1 MTSRPERVC
10 AAGLMLADGWAW
22 AEACGAARLGLGV
35 PAEVLAPRGV
45 VLAPADIMGSLPSG
59 ASRYALACGEQA
71 AAPDMA
77 ALADALGAVMRVAG
91 VEFAALCLA
100 APAWGRTVYQGHLF
114 AGGRHMGGLAAA
126 MRGQLPGRAAVVGQE
141 IVAQGVGAITQR
153 LHALKAADVSVAVID
168 SIDEAGCLSVAAAC
182 AGQIVVVGPAW
193 LAPAGTAEVVPGAAG
208 PVAVL
213 AGACDRQTLYQLGAA
228 RGAARFLQLNFTEG
242 GVAEAVAWAG
252 APTAPCVIATS
263 APPDRLTAGAD
274 AAAALG
280 AVARG
285 LAAAGWRRFVL
296 AGNDSAAAIVAALG
310 VTELARGPAAGGLR
324 WWHGGGYSFL
334 LKPGG
339 FGGRDLFRD
348 LMEPQIG
355 LNSAAE

>member
-1 MTSRPERVC
+1 MV
-10 AAGLMLADGWAW
+10 AAGLTLADGWAW
-22 AEACGAARLGLGV
+22 AEAGGAVRLGVGV
-35 PAEVLAPRGV
+35 PAAVVAPRGL
-45 VLAPADIMGSLPSG
+45 VLSPAEIVACLPAG
-59 ASRYALACGEQA
+59 AARYALACGEQA
-71 AAPDMA
+71 AAPDLA
-77 ALADALGAVMRVAG
+77 ALAEALGAVMRVAG
-91 VEFAALCLA
+91 VEFAVLCLA
-100 APAWGRTVYQGHLF
+100 APGWGRTVYQGHLF
-114 AGGRHMGGLAAA
+114 AGARHIVGLAEA

-141 IVAQGVGAITQR
+141 VVAQGAGAIAQR
-153 LHALKAADVSVAVID
+153 LHALKAAEVAVAIVD
-168 SIDEAGCLSVAAAC
+168 AIDEAGCLSVAAAC
-182 AGQIVVVGPAW
+182 AGQIVVAGPAW
-193 LAPAGTAEVVPGAAG
+193 LAPAGMAEAAAPVGG

-228 RGAARFLQLNFTEG
+228 RGGARFLQLNFTEG
-242 GVAEAVAWAG
+242 GAEEAVVWAG
-252 APTAPCVIATS
+252 APAAPCIIATS
-263 APPDRLTAGAD
+263 AAPDRLTRGAD

-296 AGNDSAAAIVAALG
+296 AGNNSAAAILAALR